1 MRTVDV
7 PFVVAVVVDEPR
19 HINHVA
25 VCARR
30 GQRFVVANRVV
41 VVGFVLRVNVR
52 TQRGVYDTVH
62 DLRLCRTAWRLA
74 RRGVVARVQRATTH
88 RRRVHVAGRVDG
100 VHQAAV
106 VAAER
111 GAFRHGHA
119 RRRGV
124 VVAAAAAHEK
134 AHDGRQQTQT
144 TQHAQTDEHK
154 QRQQRIAR
162 GRRAQPAAGHRR
174 IAADGNNI
182 ECCRGG

>member
-1 MRTVDV
+1 M

-25 VCARR
+25 VGARR

-52 TQRGVYDTVH
+52 MQRGVCDTVH
-62 DLRLCRTAWRLA
+62 HLCLCRTAWRLA
-74 RRGVVARVQRATTH
+74 RRAIVARVQRAAAH
-88 RRRVHVAGRVDG
+88 RRRVHVAGGVDG

-119 RRRGV
+119 RRGGV
-124 VVAAAAAHEK
+124 VVATVAPHEK

-144 TQHAQTDEHK
+144 TQHTQTDEHN
-154 QRQQRIAR
+154 QRKQRIAF
-162 GRRAQPAAGHRR
+162 GRRAQAGAGHRR